1 MSQKSTTGTQDTP
14 NMEVSVANGDG
25 KAKREMAGRLLIGN
39 GVKKDKAKA
48 VSLLED
54 CVAHGDA
61 DAMLLLAKCCALGC
75 GMEHNTE
82 RAETLVS
89 DAAKKGNKEAR
100 FLMKLINDWKEE
112 ESVDLDGLIR
122 RFFKEPKRKSHVGVV
137 YAGCI
142 KGECTIER
150 VALVMNIVP
159 CQDFDLKCKA

>member
-1 MSQKSTTGTQDTP
+1 M
-14 NMEVSVANGDG
+14 
-25 KAKREMAGRLLIGN
+25 
-39 GVKKDKAKA
+39 KKDKANA

-112 ESVDLDGLIR
+112 ESVDLDGLKR
-122 RFFKEPKRKSHVGVV
+122 RFFKEQKKEKSCWCCLCRV
-137 YAGCI
+137 YQG
-142 KGECTIER
+142 R
-150 VALVMNIVP
+150 MHN
-159 CQDFDLKCKA
+159 